1 MREKTLLM
9 DAKEEGIEEGIKEG
23 IKEERENTLKEKARA
38 DKAEEQIAIYIKE
51 IEALKSRLSVLEQ
64 S

>member
-9 DAKEEGIEEGIKEG
+9 DAKEEGIEE
-23 IKEERENTLKEKARA
+23 ERENTLREKARADQAEDRA
-38 DKAEEQIAIYIKE
+38 DKAEEQIAVYIKE
-51 IEALKSRLSVLEQ
+51 IEALKSRLAVLEQ

>member
-9 DAKEEGIEEGIKEG
+9 DAKEEGIEE
-23 IKEERENTLKEKARA
+23 ERENTLKEKARA
-38 DKAEEQIAIYIKE
+38 DQAEDRADKAEEQIAVYIKE